1 MSKAIRVYHP
11 PQKVSPPPF
20 NPTEL
25 FTQLGLAEHG
35 REEVTIKV
43 RKGLPVKVIDNFAK
57 ELDVAKS
64 VILKTVAVSSASYTR
79 RSKSKSKLLTT
90 AESDRIYR
98 FANVYRAAL
107 QLFEGDR
114 EAARRWLEEPA
125 KALGGNSPLEHIDTE
140 AGADEV
146 RDLIGRLEHG
156 VIV

>member
-1 MSKAIRVYHP
+1 MTKAVRVFHP
-11 PQKVSPPPF
+11 PQTMRAPPY

-25 FTQLGLAEHG
+25 FTQLGLVDHG
-35 REEVTIKV
+35 REEVTAKV
-43 RKGLPVKVIDNFAK
+43 RNGLPVKVIENFAK
-57 ELDVAKS
+57 ELDVPKS

-98 FANVYRAAL
+98 LANVYRAAL

-114 EAARRWLEEPA
+114 PATRRWLEEPA
-125 KALGGNSPLEHIDTE
+125 KALAGNTPLQHIDTE